1 MLPYIV
7 APWILWVMT
16 VCRLIHPLRMTTRP
30 SKQSC
35 WDRPT
40 IAGTVQLVNG
50 LLGSNL
56 PIHGTGTGKEYR
68 SSDGRELLQNMTK
81 TDPFSVVFQNI
92 CRGGQGLLK
101 FDEISIALHRFG
113 LRSSTH
119 LTPKAST
126 KFQAAQTGS

>member
-1 MLPYIV
+1 MGCW
-7 APWILWVMT
+7 AAT
-16 VCRLIHPLRMTTRP
+16 FP
-30 SKQSC
+30 SMALALA
-35 WDRPT
+35 R
-40 IAGTVQLVNG
+40 
-50 LLGSNL
+50 
-56 PIHGTGTGKEYR
+56 
-68 SSDGRELLQNMTK
+68 SDGRELFQNMTK

-92 CRGGQGLLK
+92 CRGGQGLLN